1 MARSPFKYYVFYK
14 PYDVLTQFSKDKP
27 DQKTLSDYLKVGP
40 DVYPVGRLD
49 KDSEGLLL
57 LTNDPSLNNLLLHP
71 GQEHK
76 RTYWVQLDDD
86 ITPEA
91 LKKISDGVEINLPS
105 GTHKTLP
112 CQVKKLSKPP
122 VLPERTP
129 PVRFRAQIPTSW
141 ASIELSEGKNRQVRR
156 MFAAVGFPVLRLVRV
171 QIEDLKLGKT
181 LPGRY
186 YEIKEEELYRL
197 IHIAVPKNRP
207 VKTRTAAPEKPSQG
221 PFSKSVR
228 KYKDYRKRR

>member
-1 MARSPFKYYVFYK
+1 MAKSPFKYYVFYK

-27 DQKTLSDYLKVGP
+27 DQKTLSDFLKVEP

-57 LTNDPSLNNLLLHP
+57 LTNDPSINSLLLHP
-71 GQEHK
+71 RQEHK
-76 RTYWVQLDDD
+76 RTYWVQLDSD
-86 ITPEA
+86 ITLEA
-91 LKKISDGVEINLPS
+91 LKKTAEGVDIKLPS
-105 GTHKTLP
+105 GIHKTLP

-129 PVRFRAQIPTSW
+129 PVRYRAQIPTSW
-141 ASIELSEGKNRQVRR
+141 VSIELSEGKNRQVRR

-171 QIEDLKLGKT
+171 QIVDLKLGKC
-181 LPGRY
+181 LPGQY
-186 YEIKEEELYRL
+186 FDIKEEELYKL
-197 IHIAVPKNRP
+197 LNMTVPKNRP
-207 VKTRTAAPEKPSQG
+207 VKTRTPAPDKSPQA
-221 PFSKSVR
+221 PASKSGR